1 MMLFQRRVFVELLR
15 NALLSGLGLLVVL
28 LLATTVTVVNQ
39 SDVLSLPMFVKAL
52 PIFAATNLDMVIP
65 VSVLVSVV
73 ITYGRVN
80 ADNEVDTLR
89 ACGVHPAEWMTPGVL
104 FGTLMALVLL
114 VVVDNAQPLAGRAQR
129 RLSKQI
135 DLPTLLEQRLSV
147 GEPVEL
153 SDKYT
158 IAADEV
164 GVDGRPRKVRIQVF
178 APEGD
183 LESEIIAEAAD
194 LSVNEGAAEFVV
206 DLHDWRETIG
216 SGANGRAMTVTIPL
230 PRDLADLKI
239 EHMTTSQLRAWLG
252 RPEERRFSYREPAV
266 LGEVHLR
273 LATAVTCI
281 LFTLLGMPVALT
293 SKRHDKVHSF
303 LVAFLL
309 ALFVY
314 YPSLKVSKALFEVD
328 GVSPVI
334 ASWSGTTIMGV
345 IGVFLCLRVMR
356 R

>member
-15 NALLSGLGLLVVL
+15 NAIVTGVGLLVVL
-28 LLATTVTVVNQ
+28 LLATTVTVVHQ
-39 SDVLSLPMFVKAL
+39 SDVLSLTMFVKAL

-80 ADNEVDTLR
+80 ADNEVDTMR
-89 ACGVHPAEWMTPGVL
+89 ASGVHPAEWLTPGVL
-104 FGTLMALVLL
+104 FGTFMALVLL
-114 VVVDNAQPLAGRAQR
+114 LVVDNAQPLAGRAQR
-129 RLSKQI
+129 RLSKAI

-153 SDKYT
+153 SDRYT
-158 IAADEV
+158 LAADQV
-164 GVDGRPRKVRIQVF
+164 GADGRPQKVRIQF
-178 APEGD
+178 FGLEGELD
-183 LESEIIAEAAD
+183 REIVAETAD
-194 LSVNEGAAEFVV
+194 LSVNESTAEFVI
-206 DLHDWRETIG
+206 DLHDWRMTIG
-216 SGANGRAMTVTIPL
+216 GSTSGDTLSVAIPL

-239 EHMTTSQLRAWLG
+239 EHMTTGQLLAWLD
-252 RPEERRFSYREPAV
+252 RPEERRFAFKEPAV
-266 LGEVHLR
+266 LGAVHLR

-281 LFTLLGMPVALT
+281 LFTLLGMPVAMQ
-293 SKRHDKVHSF
+293 SKRHDKVQSF

-309 ALFVY
+309 ALFIY

-328 GVSPVI
+328 GISPVV
-334 ASWSGTTIMGV
+334 ASWSGTAIMAV
-345 IGVFLCLRVMR
+345 IGLFLCLRVVR